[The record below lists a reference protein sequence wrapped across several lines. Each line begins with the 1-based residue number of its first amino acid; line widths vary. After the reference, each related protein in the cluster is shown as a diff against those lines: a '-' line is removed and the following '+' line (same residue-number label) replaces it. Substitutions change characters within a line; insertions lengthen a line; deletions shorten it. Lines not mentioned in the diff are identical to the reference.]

1 MSEAPLLWYV
11 NRGTGIVLIA
21 LLTIVSALGV
31 WSLRARAGGRVPGF
45 VVQSLHRNLALV
57 SAALL
62 GTHVASAIADEY
74 VDIRWW
80 QAVVPVGATYEPLW
94 LGLGTLS
101 LDLLAAVTITS
112 LLRSRLDHRVW
123 RLVHLLSWLAW
134 LAAATHS
141 VGIGTDLSDPGGLA
155 VLPAV
160 ACVVAVLLAL
170 AVRVTHTLRS
180 ERPAAWERSS

>member
-80 QAVVPVGATYEPLW
+80 QAFAPWQLAYRPAWLAVGVIALDVLLVVV
-94 LGLGTLS
+94 
-101 LDLLAAVTITS
+101 VTS
-112 LLRSRLDHRVW
+112 LLRDRLGQRAW
-123 RLVHLLSWLAW
+123 RLVHVTAYAAW
-134 LAAATHS
+134 AAGLVHGL
-141 VGIGTDLSDPGGLA
+141 GIGTDTGDPRARSVYVGSA
-155 VLPAV
+155 V
-160 ACVVAVLLAL
+160 VVATALL
-170 AVRVTHTLRS
+170 LRT
-180 ERPAAWERSS
+180 RSRHGQMAGV